1 MRDIEIGSIRPPSES
16 NSLLIRVTRGCHWN
30 KCYFCG
36 LYKSMR
42 FSMRPIDETIEDIR
56 RQAQLNRG
64 KKITSCFLQDGDA
77 LVLKTDYLLRILNAI
92 NQNFPDMQYITS
104 YARADSITRK
114 NPAELKALR
123 QAGLNHLYSGMETG
137 SDRILKLINKGF
149 DADTVVRSGCMAK
162 DADMIL
168 SEFILLGI
176 GGKEL
181 SEENAAQTAKALNI
195 IQPDFIRVHA
205 TGIKPESKLG
215 EFVRDGSF
223 TLQSEEEIVIEQKLF
238 LQQLHEMDS
247 YYVNE
252 HIVNLLLEVR
262 GNLRTEKQEMLS
274 TIDRFLTLPP
284 DERLLFTVGRRLNIF
299 FRLDDLKKPKLHQK
313 AGESLQQILSKNPHV
328 DFAALCN
335 YVRQSQIKSR
345 KYKLGIAAFRQL
357 CQHFICG
364 FDSMAAAHPGH
375 PDSCFPTGTSRPEW
389 VRCSVQMK

>member
-1 MRDIEIGSIRPPSES
+1 MGIIKAVKQAIGGGFADTWQEDLMNIVNGEGTTLKEFKITTMKDIEIGPIRPPSES

-77 LVLKTDYLLRILNAI
+77 LVLKTDYLLRILDAI

-335 YVRQSQIKSR
+335 YVRQSQI
-345 KYKLGIAAFRQL
+345 
-357 CQHFICG
+357 
-364 FDSMAAAHPGH
+364 
-375 PDSCFPTGTSRPEW
+375 
-389 VRCSVQMK
+389 